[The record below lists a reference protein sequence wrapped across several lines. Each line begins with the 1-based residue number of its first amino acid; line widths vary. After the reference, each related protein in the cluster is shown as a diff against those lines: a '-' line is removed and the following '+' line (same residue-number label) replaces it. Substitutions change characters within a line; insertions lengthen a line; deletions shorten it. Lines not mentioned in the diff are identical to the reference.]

1 MSGAMLRDKVA
12 LVTGASSGIGEA
24 IALALAAEGVHVGLV
39 GRDEKRLAKVGRA
52 AAQQRVEVWKYTVQL
67 ESMEE
72 VQWLADSVMRD
83 FSALNVLVH
92 CAAELMTGP
101 VDKVEPAA
109 FERMWRVNVHAP
121 YALTHWLLPTLRGS
135 RGDVVFLNSR
145 AAWLHHPNL
154 SHYCATK
161 AALQALAN
169 SLREEAG
176 PSGVR
181 VLSVFPGRV
190 ATPMQ
195 ARLMQAEGREQ
206 DFELLPRPQEVAR
219 LVLSALKMPDN
230 AEVTDITLRP
240 QPNPRAR
247 ATRAED

>member
-1 MSGAMLRDKVA
+1 V
-12 LVTGASSGIGEA
+12 
-24 IALALAAEGVHVGLV
+24 GVV

-52 AAQQRVEVWKYTVQL
+52 AAQQRVEVWKYMVQL
-67 ESMEE
+67 DSMEE
-72 VQWLADSVMRD
+72 LQWLAESVLRD
-83 FSALNVLVH
+83 FSGLHVLVH
-92 CAAELMTGP
+92 CAAELLTGP
-101 VDKVEPAA
+101 VDKVAPSD

-121 YALTHWLLPTLRGS
+121 YALTHWLLPALRKT
-135 RGDVVFLNSR
+135 RGDVVFMNSR

-176 PSGVR
+176 GAGVR

-195 ARLMQAEGREQ
+195 ARLMEAEGRSQ
-206 DFELLPRPQEVAR
+206 ELESLPRPQEVAR
-219 LVLSALKMPDN
+219 LVVSALKMPDH

-247 ATRAED
+247 AVQDED